1 MICETI
7 NNKPT
12 PPLGQLAGIWLTS
25 GLAVVGL
32 ALIYIRYAGVP
43 AEAISNN
50 EIIRLIQG
58 AVFVATAFLVL
69 SLLGT
74 DIKSIYSSLS
84 SCRARS
90 IKLAAKYFLLYLLAA
105 AAIIGALSL
114 VAMLVM
120 KLGLF
125 SLDAFN
131 AYHARATAEKLAE
144 KNYLRDILTGSPVRF
159 LIYLFSTCI
168 LIPIEEEIF
177 TRRLFY
183 LSLRQKLGVS
193 ASLVLSS
200 LAFGIAHLGAAAVPA
215 FVFSIFL
222 GWIYE
227 KHQDLTANILIHG
240 LINFT
245 VVLTMIYLS
254 H

>member
-1 MICETI
+1 MACETTD
-7 NNKPT
+7 NKPT
-12 PPLGQLAGIWLTS
+12 LPLGQLAGIWLAS
-25 GLAVVGL
+25 GIAVVGL
-32 ALIYIRYAGVP
+32 ALIHSRYTGTPAGTT
-43 AEAISNN
+43 SNN
-50 EIIRLIQG
+50 EVLRLIQG
-58 AVFVATAFLVL
+58 AVFVTTAYLAL

-74 DIKSIYSSLS
+74 NIKSVYSCFSACS
-84 SCRARS
+84 ARS
-90 IKLAAKYFLLYLLAA
+90 IKLAAKYFLFYLLAA
-105 AAIIGALSL
+105 AALIGALSL
-114 VAMLVM
+114 MAMLAM

-131 AYHARATAEKLAE
+131 DYHARATAEKLVE
-144 KNYLRDILTGSPVRF
+144 KNYLRDVLIGSPVRF
-159 LIYLFSTCI
+159 LIFLFSTCI

-183 LSLRQKLGVS
+183 MSLRRRLGVY
-193 ASLVLSS
+193 ASLALSS

-227 KHQDLTANILIHG
+227 KHQDLTANIIVHG